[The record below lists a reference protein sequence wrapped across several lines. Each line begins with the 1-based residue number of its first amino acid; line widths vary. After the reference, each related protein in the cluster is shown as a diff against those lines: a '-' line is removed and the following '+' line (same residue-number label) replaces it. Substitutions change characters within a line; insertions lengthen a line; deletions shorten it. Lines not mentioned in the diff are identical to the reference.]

1 MNVFRTGLH
10 LTTIPIVLLLLN
22 TNFGFAQ
29 KASGTGAG
37 ASSSG
42 NIGSSNRGTVSPNNP
57 SNPNFGNSTDRT
69 GVQQS
74 NPIFLSGQVLFS
86 DGTPPNMNIRIERV
100 CASGGTHFLAHTDSK
115 GFFYFQLGQ
124 NEGID
129 ADASDQN
136 SGLRSFGSN
145 TSSSGNRVSAL
156 ASCDIRASYPGY
168 RSNSVSLGYDRL
180 ISGGVSDKI
189 SITLHPLANV
199 KGSTI
204 SVTTAMAPKH
214 AQKEYEKGIELAG
227 KGKFDDAEKHLS
239 EATDSYPKYAI
250 AWYALGQIE
259 QQKGNAQEARKSFE
273 SAIAADNRYVSPYDR
288 LALLSAQQSKWD
300 ETASFSKRAI
310 DLNPVEFPS
319 AFWYNALANYNLK
332 RLDEAEKSAKQLL
345 QLDSG
350 HKYAQAD
357 TLLARISLEKGDLSQ
372 AAVHMRAY
380 LAAAPNAQDAASIR
394 EALAKID
401 QKTAQAAK

>member
-1 MNVFRTGLH
+1 M
-10 LTTIPIVLLLLN
+10 
-22 TNFGFAQ
+22 
-29 KASGTGAG
+29 
-37 ASSSG
+37 
-42 NIGSSNRGTVSPNNP
+42 
-57 SNPNFGNSTDRT
+57 
-69 GVQQS
+69 
-74 NPIFLSGQVLFS
+74 
-86 DGTPPNMNIRIERV
+86 
-100 CASGGTHFLAHTDSK
+100 
-115 GFFYFQLGQ
+115 
-124 NEGID
+124 
-129 ADASDQN
+129 
-136 SGLRSFGSN
+136 
-145 TSSSGNRVSAL
+145 
-156 ASCDIRASYPGY
+156 
-168 RSNSVSLGYDRL
+168 

-214 AQKEYEKGIELAG
+214 AQKEYAKGIELAG
-227 KGKFDDAEKHLS
+227 KGKFDDAEKYLS
-239 EATDSYPKYAI
+239 EATDNYPKYAI
-250 AWYALGQIE
+250 AWYALGQIQ
-259 QQKGNAQEARKSFE
+259 QQKGNAQDARKSFE
-273 SAIAADNRYVSPYDR
+273 SAISADNRYVSPYDR
-288 LALLSAQQSKWD
+288 LALLSAQGLKW
-300 ETASFSKRAI
+300 EEAAGFSKHAI

-345 QLDSG
+345 QLDAG

-401 QKTAQAAK
+401 QKTAQTAK